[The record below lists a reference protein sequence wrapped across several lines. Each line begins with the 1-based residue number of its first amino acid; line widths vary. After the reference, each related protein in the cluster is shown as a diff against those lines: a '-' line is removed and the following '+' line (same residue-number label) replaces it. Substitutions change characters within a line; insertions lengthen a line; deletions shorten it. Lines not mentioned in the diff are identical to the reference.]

1 MVLNANRLYTRVS
14 NIATFPL
21 HKENLGFFYNKECF
35 MGAKQTW
42 RFRLADGFCLPQP
55 GVPVAGQVTPNH
67 VAFGQKGDE
76 NGDRDCCDEDGHQE
90 LPVVRDMFLS
100 LVLQSA
106 CKREKKKDFRPWS
119 VVIVKKPPCLIVNLD
134 FHSWHCGMHLN
145 SQCLVTPTSNQ
156 ADQTLSLVSRWLF
169 FTKNDWQD

>member
-1 MVLNANRLYTRVS
+1 
-14 NIATFPL
+14 
-21 HKENLGFFYNKECF
+21 

-42 RFRLADGFCLPQP
+42 RFTLADGFCLPQP

-106 CKREKKKDFRPWS
+106 CKREKKKRLPS
-119 VVIVKKPPCLIVNLD
+119 LICCDCEEASLFD
-134 FHSWHCGMHLN
+134 RKLGFSFL
-145 SQCLVTPTSNQ
+145 
-156 ADQTLSLVSRWLF
+156 TLWNAP
-169 FTKNDWQD
+169 K